1 MNLSVPWLKQ
11 ERPEERS
18 PRAAAVRVRQSEPD
32 AGVDGTHGRWHAPVW
47 LLALMLFGVLL
58 SNGAEAFVRWLDQ
71 PVQEVRVQGVVEHL
85 DRQALAERLALQV
98 SAPLLSQDIQRL
110 QQHAVADPWVH
121 AVSVQRRW
129 PAAIDI
135 QVTEE
140 VAVARWGDVG
150 LLNHQ
155 GDIFWPELSANYLK
169 LPRLNGPSH
178 ETRSVMQQYHDL
190 SRLFSG
196 TDLRLAGL
204 TLEGRGA
211 WTLELDNGIRIV
223 AGREQLMPR
232 LRRFITLYQL
242 ELHAHA
248 DRIEQVD
255 IRYTNGAAVQ
265 WRAEERLK
273 DAG

>member
-1 MNLSVPWLKQ
+1 MNLSLPWLRQ
-11 ERPEERS
+11 EKPPEQP
-18 PRAAAVRVRQSEPD
+18 PRAAAVRVVERMPD
-32 AGVDGTHGRWHAPVW
+32 TRTDSMPWRWRSAIW
-47 LLALMLFGVLL
+47 LLALLLFGVLL

-71 PVQEVRVQGVVEHL
+71 PVQEVRVQGLVEHL

-98 SAPLLSQDIQRL
+98 SAPLLSQDIRRL
-110 QQHAVADPWVH
+110 QQQAVADPWVH

-129 PAAIDI
+129 PAAIEVQI
-135 QVTEE
+135 TEE

-155 GDIFWPELSANYLK
+155 GDIFWPQLNTDQIT
-169 LPRLNGPSH
+169 LPRLNGPAH
-178 ETRSVMQQYHDL
+178 ETRTVMQQYHDL

-242 ELHAHA
+242 ELHALA

-265 WRAEERLK
+265 WRTEERLK